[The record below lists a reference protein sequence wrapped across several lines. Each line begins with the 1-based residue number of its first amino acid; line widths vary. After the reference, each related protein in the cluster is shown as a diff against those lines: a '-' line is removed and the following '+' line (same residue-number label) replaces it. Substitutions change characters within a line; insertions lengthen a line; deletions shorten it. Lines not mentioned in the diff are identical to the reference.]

1 MKEHGKFSAA
11 LKRTAVGRVAAGESV
26 SGVARDVKVD
36 RRRLYEWCDKYRAGG
51 AEALR
56 GRGRPR
62 KATASV
68 AVRRD
73 SGEDELTAAQRRIAA
88 LERKIG
94 QQQVDLDFFRRALRL
109 VQERRQAST
118 VPGSATSTKSS
129 RR

>member
-1 MKEHGKFSAA
+1 VT
-11 LKRTAVGRVAAGESV
+11 R
-26 SGVARDVKVD
+26 VARDVKVD

-56 GRGRPR
+56 GQGRPR

-73 SGEDELTAAQRRIAA
+73 SGEDELTAARRRIAE

-109 VQERRQAST
+109 VQERRQASAA
-118 VPGSATSTKSS
+118 PGSAASTKSS

>member
-1 MKEHGKFSAA
+1 MKQYGKFSAA
-11 LKRTAVGRVAAGESV
+11 LKRAAVARVASGESV
-26 SGVARDVKVD
+26 TQVARDVKVD

-73 SGEDELTAAQRRIAA
+73 SGEDELTLAQRRIAE
-88 LERKIG
+88 LERKVG

-109 VQERRQAST
+109 VQERRQASAA
-118 VPGSATSTKSS
+118 PGSAASTRSS
-129 RR
+129 KR

>member
-1 MKEHGKFSAA
+1 MKEYGKFSVGV
-11 LKRTAVGRVAAGESV
+11 KRTAVARVVAGESV
-26 SGVARDVKVD
+26 TKVARDVKVD

-51 AEALR
+51 SAALR

-62 KATASV
+62 TATASV

-73 SGEDELTAAQRRIAA
+73 SDEDELTVAQRRIAE

-109 VQERRQAST
+109 VQERRQASAAA
-118 VPGSATSTKSS
+118 GSGPSARSS